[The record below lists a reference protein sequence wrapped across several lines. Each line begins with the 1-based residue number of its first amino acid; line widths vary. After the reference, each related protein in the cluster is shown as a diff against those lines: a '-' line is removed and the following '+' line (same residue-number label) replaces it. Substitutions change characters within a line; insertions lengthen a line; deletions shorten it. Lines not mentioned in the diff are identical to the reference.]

1 VASAGTIDIQDVI
14 DAPPF
19 SRFQRSVYPT
29 ANRAVGGSWA
39 RAVGGS
45 WARAV
50 GGSGSVF
57 GWHRRRRTIAPV
69 GAIHTA

>member
-1 VASAGTIDIQDVI
+1 MASAGTIDIQDFI

-19 SRFQRSVYPT
+19 PRFQRSVYPT
-29 ANRAVGGSWA
+29 DN